1 MKAAG
6 IDFGARMAGTT
17 VICAAGATQLE
28 FHRAPRGV
36 DADEF
41 ILSWV
46 GEYSPMIV
54 GIDAPLSLPGRY
66 RGLPQCE
73 DYFYRACDR
82 ELGAMSPMFLG
93 GMTARAMRLCSQ
105 LRERGVRTIE
115 VYPAALVRH
124 FDRLKANYTPRS
136 RRGAEDLRAYVDLVT
151 ATFNLQ
157 RVDEAE
163 SWHDIDAL
171 LSYVS
176 VRRHLEGQGA
186 VAGDSH
192 EGLIHI

>member
-6 IDFGARMAGTT
+6 IDFGARTAGST
-17 VICAAGATQLE
+17 VICAAGEMQLE
-28 FHRAPRGV
+28 FHRAPRGA

-66 RGLPQCE
+66 RGLSQCE

-82 ELGAMSPMFLG
+82 EIGAMSPMFLG
-93 GMTARAMRLCSQ
+93 GMTARAMRLSDH
-105 LRERGVRTIE
+105 LRARGVRSIE

-136 RRGAEDLRAYVDLVT
+136 RSGAKDLRAYVDLV
-151 ATFNLQ
+151 AEVFHLQ
-157 RVDEAE
+157 EMEAPE
-163 SWHDIDAL
+163 SWHDVDAL
-171 LSYVS
+171 LSYIC
-176 VRRHLEGQGA
+176 VRRHLEGVG
-186 VAGDSH
+186 VEVGDSA
-192 EGLIHI
+192 EGLIYI